1 MMPELSTLTDEKL
14 VEWIRNQHLK
24 DYKEI
29 VIRYQDKL
37 KRYILY
43 ITKDENMSNDILQ
56 NTFIKTYQNLNGFDT
71 KRKFSSWIYRI
82 AHNEAMNLLVKNKK
96 TISLTTEHIDLIET
110 RDSTQV
116 DVIFEKEEMV
126 RVLNKLIDQIPIHYR
141 EPLVLYYYEDNSYE
155 EISDILHIPVNT
167 VSSRINRAKK
177 ALYEL
182 VAESKL
188 LQNG

>member
-1 MMPELSTLTDEKL
+1 MPELSTLTDEKL
-14 VEWIRNQHLK
+14 VEWVRNQHSQ

-29 VIRYQDKL
+29 VIRYQEKL

-43 ITKDENMSNDILQ
+43 ITKDQNMSNDILQ

-82 AHNEAMNLLVKNKK
+82 AHNETMNLLVKNKK
-96 TISLTTEHIDLIET
+96 TISLTAENIDLIESHDNAKADT
-110 RDSTQV
+110 
-116 DVIFEKEEMV
+116 IFEKEEMIQ
-126 RVLNKLIDQIPIHYR
+126 VLSHLIDQIPIHYK

-155 EISDILHIPVNT
+155 EISDILRIPINT

-177 ALYEL
+177 ALQEL
-182 VAESKL
+182 VIESKL